1 MYLFAIGAGKGSTVV
16 DTQLLTMLKE
26 VLTKYHHLAQKACTI
41 SAFFSLFA
49 YNLQT
54 KKYKTTAQGAWKYM
68 STLWRLRITSE
79 LKLHNTE
86 VSLSA

>member
-1 MYLFAIGAGKGSTVV
+1 MKFALLFSEKQHSF
-16 DTQLLTMLKE
+16 
-26 VLTKYHHLAQKACTI
+26 VLCEARQRKNYVFTNFI
-41 SAFFSLFA
+41 IFFFFSLFA

-54 KKYKTTAQGAWKYM
+54 KQYRTTPQGAWKYIA
-68 STLWRLRITSE
+68 TLWRLRITSE

>member
-1 MYLFAIGAGKGSTVV
+1 MGASGRHGDAGLFESSS
-16 DTQLLTMLKE
+16 LKAKMDE
-26 VLTKYHHLAQKACTI
+26 KSI
-41 SAFFSLFA
+41 FFFFFSLFA

-54 KKYKTTAQGAWKYM
+54 KQYRTTPQGTWKYIA
-68 STLWRLRITSE
+68 TLWRLRITSE